1 MNLKQLSEAL
11 GLSQTTVS
19 RALNGY
25 PEVSE
30 KTREKV
36 RKAALAANY
45 QPSKRAR
52 SLATGRAMAIGH
64 VIPVSTQQELVN
76 PVFGDFIAG
85 AGEIY
90 SAEGYDMILSLVK
103 DSDEA
108 DFYRDLK
115 IKGNVDGII
124 VHGPRMADP
133 RIALLKELGLPFVV
147 HGRASD
153 IDLPYDFIDVPNI
166 TAFDQATTHMIE
178 LGHRRI
184 ALING
189 VEDLDFACRRRKGYE
204 RALSRAGLRIDP
216 ALMHSSDMTEAYGYN
231 AARDMLD
238 TDNPPT
244 GFAVA
249 SMITALGVRRAIE
262 ERGLKTGRDVSIV
275 TFDDDLSYMRNGTQE
290 APIFT
295 AVQSSVRD
303 AGRHAARMLLDRV
316 ANPNAPAAETMMDC
330 GLIIGETTGPVPKN

>member
-25 PEVSE
+25 PEVAE

-36 RKAALAANY
+36 RRAARAANY

-90 SAEGYDMILSLVK
+90 ASEGYDMILSLVK

-133 RIALLKELGLPFVV
+133 RIALLQELGLPFVV
-147 HGRASD
+147 HGRASE
-153 IDLPYDFIDVPNI
+153 IALPYDFIDVPNI
-166 TAFDQATTHMIE
+166 SSFDEATTHLIAH
-178 LGHRRI
+178 GHRRI

-204 RALSRAGLRIDP
+204 RAMARAGLNLDP
-216 ALMHSSDMTEAYGYN
+216 GLLQSSDMTEAYGYN
-231 AARDMLD
+231 SARALLD
-238 TDNPPT
+238 GDSPPT

-249 SMITALGVRRAIE
+249 SMITALGVRRAVE
-262 ERGLKTGRDVSIV
+262 EYGLKIGRDVSVV
-275 TFDDDLSYMRNGTQE
+275 TFDDDLSYMRNGTPE

-303 AGRHAARMLLDRV
+303 AGRRAARMLLDRV
-316 ANPNAPAAETMMDC
+316 TDPDAPPVEQMMDC
-330 GLIIGETTGPVPKN
+330 RLIIGATTGPAPST

>member
-1 MNLKQLSEAL
+1 MNLKQLSETL

-36 RKAALAANY
+36 RRAALAANY

-64 VIPVSTQQELVN
+64 VIPVSTRQELVN

-85 AGEIY
+85 AGEVY
-90 SAEGYDMILSLVK
+90 AAEGYDMILSLVK
-103 DSDEA
+103 DSDQA

-124 VHGPRMADP
+124 VHGPRMSDA
-133 RIALLKELGLPFVV
+133 RIALLKELCLPFVV

-153 IDLPYDFIDVPNI
+153 VDLPYDYIDVPNI
-166 TAFDQATTHMIE
+166 TSFDQATTHMIE
-178 LGHRRI
+178 NGHRRI

-189 VEDLDFACRRRKGYE
+189 VEEMDFANRRRQGYE
-204 RALSRAGLRIDP
+204 RALTRAGLAIDP

-231 AARDMLD
+231 AACEMLNAD
-238 TDNPPT
+238 DPPT

-249 SMITALGVRRAIE
+249 SLITALGVRRAIE
-262 ERGLKTGRDVSIV
+262 ERGLKPGRDVSIV

-303 AGRHAARMLLDRV
+303 AGRRAARMLLDRV
-316 ANPNAPAAETMMDC
+316 ADPDAPAAHHMMDC
-330 GLIIGETTGPVPKN
+330 VLILGQTSGPAPTK